1 MTKDNILSVI
11 IIGASVFFFTLTFQI
26 QQVPG
31 FEKMGPDFWPR
42 LNLIGVALLSLV
54 ILLHSLRRRQR
65 EAEPKP
71 GQKGKKNLKGVFICG
86 SILFCFV
93 FFITYLG
100 FLITAFIC
108 MGLLIY
114 ALGERNKL
122 VVVATSLGMV
132 TVIYII
138 FGKLMYVPMPRGVS
152 VFEKL
157 SYYLY

>member
-1 MTKDNILSVI
+1 MTKDIILSGI
-11 IIGASVFFFTLTFQI
+11 IIGASVFFYTLTFQF

-42 LNLIGVALLSLV
+42 LTLIGVVFLSLV
-54 ILLHSLRRRQR
+54 ILLRSLRGRQR
-65 EAEPKP
+65 DAEPNP
-71 GQKGKKNLKGVFICG
+71 GQEEKKNIKGVFICG
-86 SILFCFV
+86 IILFCFL
-93 FFITYLG
+93 FFISYLG

-108 MGLLIY
+108 TGLLIY

-122 VVVATSLGMV
+122 VIVATSLGMV

-152 VFEKL
+152 LFEKL